1 MFSNFTQ
8 VPLFLQMAVNNK
20 KQMINEN
27 KLTFFSTGSFGLKP
41 QLPVVEGGEDVAEI
55 GSATAYEEAGFDSS

>member
-1 MFSNFTQ
+1 
-8 VPLFLQMAVNNK
+8 
-20 KQMINEN
+20 MINEN

-41 QLPVVEGGEDVAEI
+41 RLPVVEGGEDVAEI